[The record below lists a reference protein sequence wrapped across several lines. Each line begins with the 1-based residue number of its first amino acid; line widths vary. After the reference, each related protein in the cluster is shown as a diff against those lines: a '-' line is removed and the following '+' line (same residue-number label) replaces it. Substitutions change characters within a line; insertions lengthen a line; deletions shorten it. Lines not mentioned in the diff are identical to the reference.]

1 MLRGMVR
8 GWSNRNLSYSH
19 IWGKKNEGVKKRGEN
34 NNNKKGREKQRKKIK
49 KKLKKK
55 KKKKN
60 PAWVKNINNNERW

>member
-34 NNNKKGREKQRKKIK
+34 NNNNNNNNKKGREKQRKKIK
-49 KKLKKK
+49 KKKTQHEWK
-55 KKKKN
+55 
-60 PAWVKNINNNERW
+60 I

>member
-19 IWGKKNEGVKKRGEN
+19 IWGKKNEGVKKMGENN

-49 KKLKKK
+49 KKKPSMSEKYK
-55 KKKKN
+55 
-60 PAWVKNINNNERW
+60 

>member
-34 NNNKKGREKQRKKIK
+34 NNNNNKKGREKQRKKIK
-49 KKLKKK
+49 KKKPSMSEKYK
-55 KKKKN
+55 
-60 PAWVKNINNNERW
+60 